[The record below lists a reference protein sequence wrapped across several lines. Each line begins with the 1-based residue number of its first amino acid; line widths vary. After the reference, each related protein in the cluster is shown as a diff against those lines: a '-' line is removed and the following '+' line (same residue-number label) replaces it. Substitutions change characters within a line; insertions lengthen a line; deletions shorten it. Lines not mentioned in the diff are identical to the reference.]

1 MSGGERQRLA
11 IARALLKDAPI
22 LILDEATSALDAQSE
37 SLVQAA
43 LANLMQH
50 RTVFVIAH
58 RLSTVRRATRIAV
71 LEEGSITAIGTYEE
85 LLTSSPTFQKL
96 HQLQFFDISEAAA
109 AARNHS

>member
-1 MSGGERQRLA
+1 
-11 IARALLKDAPI
+11 LKDAPI
-22 LILDEATSALDAQSE
+22 LVLDEATSALDAQSE

-71 LEEGSITAIGTYEE
+71 LEEGSITAVGTYEE
-85 LLTSSPTFQKL
+85 LLTSSPTFQRL
-96 HQLQFFDISEAAA
+96 HQLQFFDISEAAV